1 MYISKYKYNKQN
13 TLNNK
18 KIKGYQMKPRKLK
31 ISEIKLGK
39 LIELKL
45 KNEESI
51 YWGYLFCDIFKNK
64 YLLVDPEL
72 IKPHLLFKKS
82 NVEWIKLT
90 INNQNLELK
99 NYQVNWNE

>member
-1 MYISKYKYNKQN
+1 MN
-13 TLNNK
+13 LNYLLNQIN
-18 KIKGYQMKPRKLK
+18 KIKCYQMRSRKLK
-31 ISEIKLGK
+31 ISEIKQGK

-51 YWGYLFCDIFKNK
+51 YWGYLFCDIFKKK

-90 INNQNLELK
+90 INNQNLKLK